1 MKELNR
7 ILRNVDA
14 TEGAVS
20 ADPLDTNVNDID
32 TNYPLLPDSH
42 YMFRLTDC
50 AKVPNKAG
58 TGDNLVVK
66 HSLIDAAQDIKGE
79 PVNPGFV
86 ITSYVS
92 LTETAGVNG
101 KQPYTIDN
109 IKKGVA
115 RIAKAAG
122 VNATVRQIID
132 NPTILN
138 GKAVRAKVTT
148 SKETAE
154 FPASNRI
161 NSYATE

>member
-1 MKELNR
+1 MNKLNR
-7 ILRNVDA
+7 ILLNTDA
-14 TEGAVS
+14 AEGV
-20 ADPLDTNVNDID
+20 DPLNTNVNDID
-32 TNYPLLPDSH
+32 TNYPLLPDSY

-79 PVNPGFV
+79 AVNPGFV

-92 LTETAGVNG
+92 LTETSGGNG

-132 NPTILN
+132 NPAILN

>member
-7 ILRNVDA
+7 ILLNTDSA
-14 TEGAVS
+14 EGIVTN
-20 ADPLDTNVNDID
+20 DPLNTNVNDVNTD
-32 TNYPLLPDSH
+32 YPMLPDSY
-42 YMFRLTDC
+42 YMFRLEAT
-50 AKVPNKAG
+50 KTPNKAG

-66 HSLIDAAQDIKGE
+66 HILIDGAQDIKGE
-79 PVNPGFV
+79 PVSPGFV

-92 LTETAGVNG
+92 LTETSGGNG

-115 RIAKAAG
+115 KIAKAAQ

-132 NPTILN
+132 NPAVLN

-148 SKETAE
+148 SKETGE